1 MSMNK
6 PSIFR
11 SKWAFGLLTLPVIF
25 SFFALTFG
33 DFGFKA
39 GVTGSCILILGLQ
52 ALFTRT
58 PLKSI
63 GLILI
68 AFMLSIGGDWFLS
81 HRQGE
86 IARFIYGIAL
96 FFLAHVGFLLYAL
109 RQGKVH
115 LRTLAVVL
123 PVYLVFYFGWLL
135 PVIDSFSL
143 NTAVLLYL
151 VISCVSLSAATG
163 IVRLPRSAKFFFIAG
178 IGMIIFSDTLIALR
192 EFLSWDNCAFLILP
206 TYYLSHLF
214 ITAALVSAML
224 DGNHAAECID
234 IHKT

>member
-1 MSMNK
+1 MNE
-6 PSIFR
+6 PRFFR

-25 SFFALTFG
+25 SFFALAFG

-39 GVTGSCILILGLQ
+39 GVTGSCILIVGLE

-63 GLILI
+63 GLILV

-86 IARFIYGIAL
+86 MARFIYGIAL
-96 FFLAHVGFLLYAL
+96 FFLAHVGYLLYAL
-109 RQGKVH
+109 RQGKIH

-135 PVIDSFSL
+135 PAIDSFSL
-143 NTAVLLYL
+143 TTAVLLYL
-151 VISCVSLSAATG
+151 VISCLSLSAAAG
-163 IVRLPRSAKFFFIAG
+163 MVRLPRSAKLFFIAG
-178 IGMIIFSDTLIALR
+178 IGMIVFSDTLIALR
-192 EFLSWDNCAFLILP
+192 EFLSWGNWAFLILP

-214 ITAALVSAML
+214 ITAALVSAMW
-224 DGNHAAECID
+224 DGYRAAL
-234 IHKT
+234 